1 MIGNTINYDK
11 KYNSNSPIWG
21 KAKLDIE
28 LKKFLS
34 LLDGNNILDLG
45 IGEGQNSIVLSELG
59 YNITGVD
66 VSKKSLDICK
76 SNSSNIELIQSDIRN
91 FTIEKDKYDLI
102 MSRCAL
108 HFLHKNDVKNIIN
121 NMKSNLKENG
131 LVYISV
137 FSTENPSFH
146 KKLDNDNF
154 EILENNMLHNKSDDT
169 YTSFFT
175 KEEILELFSEFKTI
189 LISDEYSLD
198 LSHAEPH
205 YHGIIKYI
213 GKK

>member
-1 MIGNTINYDK
+1 MVGNTINFDK
-11 KYNSNSPIWG
+11 KYNSSSPIWG

-28 LKKFLS
+28 LKRYLS

-45 IGEGQNSIVLSELG
+45 IGEGQNSIVLSKLG
-59 YNITGVD
+59 YNVTGVD
-66 VSKKSLDICK
+66 VSKKSLDIC
-76 SNSSNIELIQSDIRN
+76 SNISSNIELIQSDIRN
-91 FTIEKDKYDLI
+91 FNIEKDKYNLI

-108 HFLHKNDVKNIIN
+108 QFLHKNDVKKIIN
-121 NMKSNLKENG
+121 NIKLNLRENG

-137 FSTENPSFH
+137 FSTDNPKFH
-146 KKLDNDNF
+146 KKLDNDYF
-154 EILENNMLHNKSDDT
+154 EILENNILHNKLDDT

-175 KEEILELFSEFKTI
+175 KDEILELFSEFETI

-198 LSHAEPH
+198 LSHGEPH

-213 GKK
+213 AKK